1 MSSRRRKQEAVVLS
15 SETTILAALWL
26 LGHVG
31 SIVMNDFVHVLLGSA
46 IIVFGFRPVRRQTPK
61 TP

>member
-1 MSSRRRKQEAVVLS
+1 VPGRCREKEGVVLA
-15 SETTILAALWL
+15 SEIALLAALWL
-26 LGHVG
+26 VGEVG
-31 SIVMNDFVHVLLGSA
+31 SLVMDDFVHVLLGSA